1 MEGEMEDALRRD
13 QIRVARKADSVEVL
27 RGAEEVELVGGCSQ
41 LSLSRGVLSAVTVHR
56 LGDMGVVAGAWAYVE
71 TGMPYVATFLSYREG
86 PAVIK
91 AIGSLSRRPDA
102 LLVPAAGVAH
112 PRGIGMARHLGFLLS
127 MPTVGVT
134 KRPLLGEGSDLERSF
149 RPAPGRS
156 RLYISRGWGLDDRSS
171 AGLVG
176 DCMRDHRL
184 PEPIHVAKIT
194 CRRILGENPS
204 LNRAR

>member
-1 MEGEMEDALRRD
+1 MEEALVRD
-13 QIRVARKADSVEVL
+13 QIMVAREADSIEVL
-27 RGAEEVELVGGCSQ
+27 RGTEEVELVGGCSQ
-41 LSLSRGVLSAVTVHR
+41 LSLPEGVLSVVTVHR
-56 LGDMGVVAGAWAYVE
+56 LKDMGVVAGAWAYVE
-71 TGMPYVATFLSYREG
+71 TDMPYLATFLSYREG

-134 KRPLLGEGSDLERSF
+134 KRPLLPEGSDLQKFF
-149 RPAPGRS
+149 RPAPDRS
-156 RLYISRGWGLDDRSS
+156 RLFISRGWGLDDRSS
-171 AGLVG
+171 AGLVR

-194 CRRILGENPS
+194 CRRILGQNPS
-204 LNRAR
+204 LSRAR